1 MKRNGVSACRRSPP
15 HGQSKQ
21 INACWDSPCQ
31 SPRSVTPIQIFAL
44 PAPGFSLTPA
54 SPRVI
59 GSRISQRDFDSR
71 FSQRLSVDESVNFSP
86 SRHWRSS
93 SMLSGPMRANTWG
106 DSQST

>member
-1 MKRNGVSACRRSPP
+1 MGDTSQGDATVAQYMSGEVAEQGQAVSLGSGGASPYP
-15 HGQSKQ
+15 ELLA
-21 INACWDSPCQ
+21 N
-31 SPRSVTPIQIFAL
+31 L
-44 PAPGFSLTPA
+44 PV